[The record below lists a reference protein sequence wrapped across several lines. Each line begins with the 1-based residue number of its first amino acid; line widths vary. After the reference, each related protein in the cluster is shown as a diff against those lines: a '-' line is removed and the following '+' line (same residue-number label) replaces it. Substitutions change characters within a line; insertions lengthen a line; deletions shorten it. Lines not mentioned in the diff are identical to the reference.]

1 MIVGYTI
8 AYMMYLRHN
17 YGCVWYWLKMQLF
30 YYLVYFF
37 YYSRV
42 LLHFFYT
49 IHDTVVLFQLVF
61 NFIYSTFSKKISI
74 STK

>member
-30 YYLVYFF
+30 YYLVYFY
-37 YYSRV
+37 YYSQV
-42 LLHFFYT
+42 LLHFFDT
-49 IHDTVVLFQLVF
+49 IHDTVVLF
-61 NFIYSTFSKKISI
+61 
-74 STK
+74 